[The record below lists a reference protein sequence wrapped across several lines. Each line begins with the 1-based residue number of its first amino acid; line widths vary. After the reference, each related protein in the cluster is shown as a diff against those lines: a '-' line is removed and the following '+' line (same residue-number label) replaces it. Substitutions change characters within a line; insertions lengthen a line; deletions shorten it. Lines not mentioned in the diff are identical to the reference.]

1 MKQSRKRRPV
11 RLLSTRFLWPVE
23 RYLGVET
30 TGGLVLLIATLLALL
45 WANSPL
51 ASLYETFWS
60 MPLGGPFPGEAAP
73 TLHFWVNEGLMTVFF
88 LVVGLEIRREL
99 QEGAL
104 SDRSVAALPVIAALG
119 GVAVPA
125 LLYLAIAGGSL
136 PRGWAVPTATD
147 IAFAVGALS
156 LLGRGVPRSLRML
169 LLTLAIVDDIAA
181 ILVIAFVY
189 TGGIGWR
196 GMLLAL
202 LAVALILVLQRLR
215 VRFAAAYALA
225 GLLLWLGFL
234 DAGVHPTLAGVLLGL
249 LTPVRRPVHGLRV
262 EDTLHP
268 WVAYG
273 VMPLF
278 ALANAGI
285 SLAGIALSGGAGLA
299 ALGIVAGLVLGKPVG
314 ILGASA
320 LAVRLRWCTLPQ
332 DVTARHMLLLGC
344 LGGIGFTM
352 SIFIAGLAFARP
364 AQLAAAKL
372 AVLCASLLAA
382 MTGLAVGRLI
392 LRR

>member
-1 MKQSRKRRPV
+1 MNHPRKRPLRP
-11 RLLSTRFLWPVE
+11 LSIRFLWPIE

-30 TGGLVLLIATLLALL
+30 TGGLVLLVATLLALL

-51 ASLYETFWS
+51 GATYGRFWS
-60 MPLGGPFPGEAAP
+60 LPLGGPFPGVIRP
-73 TLHFWVNEGLMTVFF
+73 TLQFWVNEGLMTVFF

-104 SDRSVAALPVIAALG
+104 SDRAIAVLPVIAALG
-119 GVAVPA
+119 GVLVPA
-125 LLYLAIAGGSL
+125 LLYLAIAGGSI
-136 PRGWAVPTATD
+136 PRGWAVPIATD

-156 LLGRGVPRSLRML
+156 LVGPGVPRSLRML

-181 ILVIAFVY
+181 ILVIACVY
-189 TGGIGWR
+189 SGGVGLR
-196 GMLLAL
+196 GTLVAL
-202 LAVALILVLQRLR
+202 GAVAAILLLQRLR
-215 VRFAAAYALA
+215 VRQAAAYGLA
-225 GLLLWLGFL
+225 GLLMWLGFL
-234 DAGVHPTLAGVLLGL
+234 DAGLHPTLAGVSLGL
-249 LTPVRRPVHGLRV
+249 LTPVRGPVRGLRV

-285 SLAGIALSGGAGLA
+285 SFAGLSIADSAGLA

-314 ILGASA
+314 ILGATA
-320 LAVRLRWCTLPQ
+320 LAVRLRWCALPA
-332 DVTARHMLLLGC
+332 DVTRRHLLLLGC

-352 SIFIAGLAFARP
+352 AIFIAGLAFAQP

-372 AVLCASLLAA
+372 AVLAASALAA
-382 MTGLAVGRLI
+382 LAGIGVGRAI
-392 LRR
+392 VRR